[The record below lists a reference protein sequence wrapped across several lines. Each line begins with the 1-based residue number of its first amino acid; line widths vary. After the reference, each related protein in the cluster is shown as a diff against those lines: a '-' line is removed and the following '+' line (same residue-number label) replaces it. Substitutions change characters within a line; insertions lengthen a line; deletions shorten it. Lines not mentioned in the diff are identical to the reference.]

1 MNNKRIILA
10 FISGLFFFSIF
21 ACARENKEMF
31 GFIHHPVVAGKFY
44 PQAKEKLQM
53 VVEKFIK
60 NVSPE
65 KIEGEIMGL
74 ISPHAGYVYSGQ
86 VAAHGYKLL
95 EGQNFDT
102 VIIIGPSHYVNF
114 EGAALLDKKYLE
126 TPLGVVKIDISLA
139 RSIAAQNEKIRYFN
153 EAYEKEH
160 SIEVQIPFLQTVLDD
175 FKIVPIITGTYNPD
189 DCRML
194 AKAIVD
200 SIPEEKK
207 VLLIASTD
215 MSHYYVYGKACL
227 MDGLTLRLLEEY
239 NIDGLINNVGKGD
252 CELCGMSGVITLME
266 SCKTLGANKI
276 KLLKY
281 ANSGDVTGNKRK
293 VVGYG
298 SLIVTGPYSFNNKK
312 TESIKKKEL
321 KSSQREKKMLLN
333 EIEKEKLL
341 KIARRTLETYLATK
355 NKPDFRIE
363 DEILKEKRGT
373 FVTLHKNDKLRGCIG
388 NMVGQKALWE
398 TVRDMVIESAL
409 NDSRFSPVTKEELN
423 QIDIEISV
431 LTPLERVDDVEKIIM
446 GKHGVIIKKGFR
458 QGVFLPQVADETGWS
473 REEFLS
479 ALCSH
484 KAGLPAD
491 AWKDK
496 DVEIYIFSAQVFGEK
511 NKN

>member
-1 MNNKRIILA
+1 MNNKRIIFA
-10 FISGLFFFSIF
+10 FITGLFFFSIF

-60 NVSPE
+60 NVSPG
-65 KIEGEIMGL
+65 KIEGEIIGM

-139 RSIAAQNEKIRYFN
+139 RSIADKNEKIRYFN

-160 SIEVQIPFLQTVLDD
+160 SIEVQVPFLQMVLDD
-175 FKIVPIITGTYNPD
+175 FKIVPIITGSYNPD
-189 DCRML
+189 DCRIL

-200 SIPEEKK
+200 SIPEGKK

-239 NIDGLINNVGKGD
+239 NIEGLINNVGKGD
-252 CELCGMSGVITLME
+252 CELCGMAGVITLME

-276 KLLKY
+276 KLLNY
-281 ANSGDVTGNKRK
+281 ANSGDVTGNKNR
-293 VVGYG
+293 VVGYS
-298 SLIVTGPYSFNNKK
+298 SLVVSRHYSK
-312 TESIKKKEL
+312 TELTKKKEL
-321 KSSQREKKMLLN
+321 KSSQRGKKMLIN
-333 EIEKEKLL
+333 ESQKEKLL
-341 KIARRTLETYLATK
+341 KIARLTLETYLTTK
-355 NKPDFRIE
+355 NKPDFQIE

-388 NMVGQKALWE
+388 NMVGQKALWK

-484 KAGLPAD
+484 KAGLPVD

-511 NKN
+511 DKN